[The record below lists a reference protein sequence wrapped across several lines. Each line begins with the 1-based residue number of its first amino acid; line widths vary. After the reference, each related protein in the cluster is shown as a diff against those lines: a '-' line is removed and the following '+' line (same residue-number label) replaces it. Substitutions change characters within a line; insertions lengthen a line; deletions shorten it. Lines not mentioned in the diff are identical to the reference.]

1 MKQPS
6 AMRAA
11 AGKCD
16 GSISWLG
23 NRREILRL
31 AQEMDGA
38 AGFRAKYAWAL
49 GNTGADK
56 ATMSPVAVKPRE
68 PVQFNNKLA
77 DFDADPVKNRRTG
90 LITGPALAPAHET
103 GKLTSTT
110 VDMQISVLLDRSRP
124 EALTTQI
131 VDQIREAIRCARLV
145 PGTRLPSSRRLSEQL
160 AISRNTVVR
169 AYDLLLMEGIVE
181 SRPASGIYVA
191 EQVPGNVA
199 APPLAADPHHHMPQ
213 SRMPMPLRHTRAQA
227 LPQALRNRLLY
238 DFFPG
243 RPSAELFPLK
253 TWRRL
258 LQRNLSHGGGAG
270 LTQYGDPAGFPA
282 LRTAIA
288 NHLAVARGIIADPS
302 RIVIVSGVQEGLT
315 LAARLYLARGALSV
329 VEDPCYQGAALIFEA
344 TGAEVASVAVDRD
357 GLIADDLPQRTAS
370 LLYLTPSHQY
380 PTGATLSAQRRRE
393 IIGWARRY
401 GCYIIED
408 DYDCD
413 IRYHGSHL
421 PPLASLAPDCT
432 IYIGTFSKSLGAGL
446 RLGYMVVP
454 ENIAEAVC
462 NEKRLLNHGNPW
474 LEQATLAD
482 FMHSGGY
489 AAHLLRVRSH
499 YKDNR
504 DWLVGALRRNFGDV
518 LVDGENSGL
527 HVLWHLPPG
536 IPDAVTV
543 EALALRAR
551 VGVYSLPSARVH
563 IARQTALT
571 SRAIILGYAA
581 LSPKQIEKG
590 IARLSDAIDDAI
602 DDPATDMTAL
612 FSDQFAIHQA
622 LLPAKSYLAPRL
634 RQQPA
639 LRNPPSRRAF
649 SERIVARQGDAPM
662 PVLKNIYRYPIKGL
676 SAQPLLRVEL
686 QAKKPFPN
694 DRVFALVRPGAPFDT
709 SHPKWG
715 KKGLFVMLMLEE
727 ALARVRTDLNLE
739 TLQLTITQDN
749 HQLIVADLN
758 DEQARAKVEEIIW
771 QLVPALRSA
780 PTLVRSRD
788 GHFMDKPDNV
798 ISLIN
803 LATVRSLEEQWGIKI
818 DPLRFRA
825 NFYIDGARPWEE
837 FEWLG
842 GDIRIGE
849 GLFRV
854 DRRNGRCGATNVNPE
869 TGRRDLDLPS
879 SLRAAFGHKEL
890 GVYLVAKEGGYVNVG
905 DSVATPVPVGT
916 SPVVRPLAAA
926 LRPGRQLFMCGG
938 CYFIYEPSAG
948 LPDQSIPPGTPFAA
962 IPANWRCP
970 DCGTEKSTFRPHI
983 ETSRSP
989 AAI

>member
-1 MKQPS
+1 
-6 AMRAA
+6 
-11 AGKCD
+11 
-16 GSISWLG
+16 
-23 NRREILRL
+23 
-31 AQEMDGA
+31 
-38 AGFRAKYAWAL
+38 
-49 GNTGADK
+49 
-56 ATMSPVAVKPRE
+56 
-68 PVQFNNKLA
+68 
-77 DFDADPVKNRRTG
+77 
-90 LITGPALAPAHET
+90 
-103 GKLTSTT
+103 
-110 VDMQISVLLDRSRP
+110 MQISVLLDRSRP
-124 EALTTQI
+124 EALTTQM

-181 SRPASGIYVA
+181 SRPASGIYVV
-191 EQVPGNVA
+191 EQSPRNSA
-199 APPLAADPHHHMPQ
+199 AIPSMADPRDYVLQ
-213 SRMPMPLRHTRAQA
+213 SRMPMPLRQGRAQT
-227 LPQALRNRLLY
+227 LPPVLRNRLLY

-243 RPSAELFPLK
+243 RPGAELFPLK

-288 NHLAVARGIIADPS
+288 NHLAVARGIVADPS
-302 RIVIVSGVQEGLT
+302 RIVIVSGIQEGLT

-329 VEDPCYQGAALIFEA
+329 VEDPCYQGAALVFEA
-344 TGAEVASVAVDRD
+344 AGAEVVSVAVDQD
-357 GLIADDLPQRTAS
+357 GLIPDYLPQRPAS

-380 PTGATLSAQRRRE
+380 PTGATLSAERRSE
-393 IIGWARRY
+393 VIAWARRY

-421 PPLASLAPDCT
+421 PPLAALAPDCT
-432 IYIGTFSKSLGAGL
+432 IHIGTFSKSLGAGL

-462 NEKRLLNHGNPW
+462 NEKRLLNNGNPW

-489 AAHLLRVRSH
+489 ATHLLRVRSH
-499 YKDNR
+499 YKHNR
-504 DWLVGALRRNFGDV
+504 DCLVGALQRNFGDV
-518 LVDGENSGL
+518 LVDGESSGL

-551 VGVYSLPSARVH
+551 VGVYSLSSARVH
-563 IARQTALT
+563 LQRQTALT

-590 IARLSDAIDDAI
+590 VARLSDAIDDAI

-612 FSDQFAIHQA
+612 FSDQFA
-622 LLPAKSYLAPRL
+622 LPRVLSPAKHHLAPRL

-649 SERIVARQGDAPM
+649 SGKIVARQGGAPM

-686 QAKKPFPN
+686 QAKKPFPH

-727 ALARVRTDLNLE
+727 ALARVHTTLDVE

-758 DEQARAKVEEIIW
+758 DEQARARVEEIVW

-780 PTLVRSRD
+780 PTLVRSHD

-837 FEWLG
+837 FDWVG

-869 TGRRDLDLPS
+869 TGRRDLDLPG

-890 GVYLVAKEGGYVNVG
+890 GIYLVAREGGSVSVG
-905 DSVATPVPVGT
+905 DSVATPVPSGA
-916 SPVVRPLAAA
+916 SHMARPLAGM
-926 LRPGRQLFMCGG
+926 RRSGRQLFMCGG
-938 CYFIYEPSAG
+938 CYFIYDQSTG
-948 LPDQSIPPGTPFAA
+948 IPDQSIPSGTPFAA
-962 IPANWRCP
+962 IPATWRCP
-970 DCGTEKSTFRPHI
+970 DCGTDKSTFRPHV
-983 ETSRSP
+983 ETSRTP

>member
-1 MKQPS
+1 
-6 AMRAA
+6 
-11 AGKCD
+11 
-16 GSISWLG
+16 
-23 NRREILRL
+23 
-31 AQEMDGA
+31 
-38 AGFRAKYAWAL
+38 
-49 GNTGADK
+49 
-56 ATMSPVAVKPRE
+56 
-68 PVQFNNKLA
+68 
-77 DFDADPVKNRRTG
+77 
-90 LITGPALAPAHET
+90 
-103 GKLTSTT
+103 
-110 VDMQISVLLDRSRP
+110 MQISVLLDRSRS
-124 EALTTQI
+124 ESLTTQM
-131 VDQIREAIRCARLV
+131 VDQIREAIRCARIG

-191 EQVPGNVA
+191 EQLPPNAVA
-199 APPLAADPHHHMPQ
+199 IQSISDPRDQLLQP
-213 SRMPMPLRHTRAQA
+213 RMPMPLRHGRALSSPHA
-227 LPQALRNRLLY
+227 PRNRLLY

-258 LQRNLSHGGGAG
+258 LQSNLSHGGGAG

-288 NHLAVARGIIADPS
+288 NHLAVARGIVTDPS
-302 RIVIVSGVQEGLT
+302 RIVIVSGIQEGLT

-344 TGAEVASVAVDRD
+344 AGAEVASVAVDQD
-357 GLIADDLPQRTAS
+357 GLIPDHLPQRTAS
-370 LLYLTPSHQY
+370 LLYTTPSHQY
-380 PTGATLSAQRRRE
+380 PTGATLSAERRSE
-393 IIGWARRY
+393 VIAWARRY
-401 GCYIIED
+401 GCYIVED

-413 IRYHGSHL
+413 IRYQGSHL
-421 PPLASLAPDCT
+421 PPLAALAPDCT

-454 ENIAEAVC
+454 EHIAGAVC
-462 NEKRLLNHGNPW
+462 IEKSLINNGNPW

-482 FMHSGGY
+482 FMHSGSY

-499 YKDNR
+499 YKNNR
-504 DWLVGALRRNFGDV
+504 DCLVAALRRNFGDV
-518 LVDGENSGL
+518 LVDGDIGGL

-543 EALALRAR
+543 EALALPAR
-551 VGVYSLPSARVH
+551 VGVYSLASARVH
-563 IARQTALT
+563 FRRQTALT

-602 DDPATDMTAL
+602 DDPATDMAAL
-612 FSDQFAIHQA
+612 FSDQFALPQA
-622 LLPAKSYLAPRL
+622 LVLPKRNLVSPV

-639 LRNPPSRRAF
+639 LRNRPPLRAF
-649 SERIVARQGDAPM
+649 SREIAARQGSTPM
-662 PVLKNIYRYPIKGL
+662 PMLKNIYRYPIKGL

-686 QAKKPFPN
+686 QAKKPFPH

-709 SHPKWG
+709 SDPKWG

-727 ALARVRTDLNLE
+727 ALARVRTTLNVE
-739 TLQLTITQDN
+739 TLQLTITEDN

-758 DEQARAKVEEIIW
+758 DEGARAKVEEIIW
-771 QLVPALRSA
+771 QLTPALRCA
-780 PTLVRSRD
+780 PTLVRSPD

-798 ISLIN
+798 ISMIN

-825 NFYIDGARPWEE
+825 NLYIDGARPWEE
-837 FEWLG
+837 FNWVG
-842 GDIRIGE
+842 SDIRIGE
-849 GLFRV
+849 TLFRV

-869 TGRRDLDLPS
+869 TGRRDLDLPG
-879 SLRAAFGHKEL
+879 SLRAAFGHKDL
-890 GVYLVAKEGGYVNVG
+890 GVYLVTRKDGRVAVG
-905 DSVATPVPVGT
+905 DGVTTPHSVGAEHAPVSLPNG
-916 SPVVRPLAAA
+916 SRAQ
-926 LRPGRQLFMCGG
+926 PGDQKFICGG

-948 LPDQSIPPGTPFAA
+948 LSDQSIPSGTPFAA
-962 IPANWRCP
+962 IPSNWRCP
-970 DCGTEKSTFRPHI
+970 DCGTEKTTFRPDV
-983 ETSRSP
+983 EPSP
-989 AAI
+989 SLTAI

>member
-1 MKQPS
+1 
-6 AMRAA
+6 
-11 AGKCD
+11 
-16 GSISWLG
+16 
-23 NRREILRL
+23 
-31 AQEMDGA
+31 
-38 AGFRAKYAWAL
+38 
-49 GNTGADK
+49 
-56 ATMSPVAVKPRE
+56 
-68 PVQFNNKLA
+68 
-77 DFDADPVKNRRTG
+77 
-90 LITGPALAPAHET
+90 
-103 GKLTSTT
+103 
-110 VDMQISVLLDRSRP
+110 MQISVLLDRSRP
-124 EALTTQI
+124 EALTTQM

-191 EQVPGNVA
+191 EQSARHTA
-199 APPLAADPHHHMPQ
+199 APPSMAGPRDHVLQ
-213 SRMPMPLRHTRAQA
+213 SRMPMPLRQGRAQT
-227 LPQALRNRLLY
+227 LPPVLRNRLLY

-302 RIVIVSGVQEGLT
+302 RIVIVSGIQEGLT

-329 VEDPCYQGAALIFEA
+329 VEDPCYQGAALVFEA
-344 TGAEVASVAVDRD
+344 AGAEVASVAVDQD
-357 GLIADDLPQRTAS
+357 GLIPDYLPQRPAS

-380 PTGATLSAQRRRE
+380 PTGATLSAERRSDV
-393 IIGWARRY
+393 IDWARRY
-401 GCYIIED
+401 GCYVIED

-413 IRYHGSHL
+413 IRYQGSHL
-421 PPLASLAPDCT
+421 PPLAALAPDCT
-432 IYIGTFSKSLGAGL
+432 IHIGTFSKSLGAGL

-462 NEKRLLNHGNPW
+462 SEKRLLNNGNPW

-489 AAHLLRVRSH
+489 ATHLLRVRSH
-499 YKDNR
+499 YKENR
-504 DWLVGALRRNFGDV
+504 DCLVGALRRNFGDV
-518 LVDGENSGL
+518 IVDGESSGL
-527 HVLWHLPPG
+527 HVFWHLPPG

-551 VGVYSLPSARVH
+551 VGVYSLSSARVH
-563 IARQTALT
+563 LQRQTALT
-571 SRAIILGYAA
+571 SRAVILGYAA

-590 IARLSDAIDDAI
+590 VARLSDAIDDAI

-612 FSDQFAIHQA
+612 FCDQFAWPRPPS
-622 LLPAKSYLAPRL
+622 PARQHLAPRL

-649 SERIVARQGDAPM
+649 SGKIVARQGAAPM

-686 QAKKPFPN
+686 QAKKPFPH

-709 SHPKWG
+709 SRPKWG

-727 ALARVRTDLNLE
+727 ALARVRTTLDVE

-749 HQLIVADLN
+749 HRLIVADLN
-758 DEQARAKVEEIIW
+758 DEQARARVEEIIW

-780 PTLVRSRD
+780 PTLVRSHD

-837 FEWLG
+837 FDWVG

-869 TGRRDLDLPS
+869 TGRRDLDLPG

-890 GVYLVAKEGGYVNVG
+890 GIYLVAREGGSVSVG
-905 DSVATPVPVGT
+905 DSVATPVPSGA
-916 SPVVRPLAAA
+916 SHAARPLAGM
-926 LRPGRQLFMCGG
+926 RRSGRQLFMCGG
-938 CYFIYEPSAG
+938 CYFIYDQSAG
-948 LPDQSIPPGTPFAA
+948 LPDHSIPPDTSFAA

-970 DCGTEKSTFRPHI
+970 DCGTEKSTFRPYV

>member
-1 MKQPS
+1 
-6 AMRAA
+6 
-11 AGKCD
+11 
-16 GSISWLG
+16 
-23 NRREILRL
+23 
-31 AQEMDGA
+31 
-38 AGFRAKYAWAL
+38 
-49 GNTGADK
+49 
-56 ATMSPVAVKPRE
+56 
-68 PVQFNNKLA
+68 
-77 DFDADPVKNRRTG
+77 
-90 LITGPALAPAHET
+90 
-103 GKLTSTT
+103 
-110 VDMQISVLLDRSRP
+110 MQISVLLDRSRP
-124 EALTTQI
+124 EALTTQM

-181 SRPASGIYVA
+181 SRPASGIYVV
-191 EQVPGNVA
+191 EQSPRNSA
-199 APPLAADPHHHMPQ
+199 AIPSMADPRDYVLQ
-213 SRMPMPLRHTRAQA
+213 SRMPMPLRQGRAQT
-227 LPQALRNRLLY
+227 LPPVLRNRLLY

-288 NHLAVARGIIADPS
+288 NHLAVARGIVADPS
-302 RIVIVSGVQEGLT
+302 RIVIVSGIQEGLT

-329 VEDPCYQGAALIFEA
+329 VEDPCYQGAALVFESA
-344 TGAEVASVAVDRD
+344 GAEVVSVAVDQD
-357 GLIADDLPQRTAS
+357 GLIPDYLPQRPAS

-380 PTGATLSAQRRRE
+380 PTGATLSAERRSE
-393 IIGWARRY
+393 VIAWARRY

-421 PPLASLAPDCT
+421 PPLAALAPDCT
-432 IYIGTFSKSLGAGL
+432 IHIGTFSKSLGAGL

-462 NEKRLLNHGNPW
+462 NEKRLLNNGNPW

-489 AAHLLRVRSH
+489 ATHLLRVRSH
-499 YKDNR
+499 YKHNR
-504 DWLVGALRRNFGDV
+504 DCLVGALQRNFGDV
-518 LVDGENSGL
+518 LVDGESSGL

-551 VGVYSLPSARVH
+551 VGVYSLSSARVH
-563 IARQTALT
+563 LQRQTALT

-590 IARLSDAIDDAI
+590 VARLSDAIDDAI

-612 FSDQFAIHQA
+612 FSDQFA
-622 LLPAKSYLAPRL
+622 LPRVLSPAKHHLAPRL

-649 SERIVARQGDAPM
+649 SGKIVARQGGAPM

-686 QAKKPFPN
+686 QAKKPFPH

-727 ALARVRTDLNLE
+727 ALARVHTTLDVE

-758 DEQARAKVEEIIW
+758 DEQARARVEEIVW

-780 PTLVRSRD
+780 PTLVRSHD

-837 FEWLG
+837 FDWVG

-869 TGRRDLDLPS
+869 TGRRDLDLPG

-890 GVYLVAKEGGYVNVG
+890 GIYLVTREGGSVNVG
-905 DSVATPVPVGT
+905 DSVATPVPSGASHVA
-916 SPVVRPLAAA
+916 RPLAGM
-926 LRPGRQLFMCGG
+926 RRSGRQLFMCGG
-938 CYFIYEPSAG
+938 CYFIYDQSAG
-948 LPDQSIPPGTPFAA
+948 LPDQSIPSGTPFAA
-962 IPANWRCP
+962 IPATWRCP
-970 DCGTEKSTFRPHI
+970 DCGTDKSTFRPYV